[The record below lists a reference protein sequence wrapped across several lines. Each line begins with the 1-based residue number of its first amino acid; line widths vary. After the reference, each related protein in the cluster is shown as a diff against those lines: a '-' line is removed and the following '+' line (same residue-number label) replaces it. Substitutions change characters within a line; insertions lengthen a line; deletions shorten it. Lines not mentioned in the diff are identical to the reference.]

1 MSKTLTGFNVSFTVH
16 SSEHLPEKN
25 GEQMYADDVTDE
37 IRTVVQ
43 GAVAQWYEQRGKE
56 LLACEP
62 DVG

>member
-1 MSKTLTGFNVSFTVH
+1 MSKTLTGFKVSFTVR

-25 GEQMYADDVTDE
+25 GEQMYADDVADE
-37 IRTVVQ
+37 VRDIVRA
-43 GAVAQWYEQRGKE
+43 AVNEWYEQRGRE

>member
-25 GEQMYADDVTDE
+25 GEQMYADDVADE
-37 IRTVVQ
+37 VRGIVRA
-43 GAVAQWYEQRGKE
+43 AVTEWYEQRGRE